1 MRTSPR
7 NKLFWVDLAYFRS
20 ILSIPITYDPNFPNW
35 SVGIPLIPYLWAPNP
50 LGQLRSTAE
59 ALLRGWLYID
69 LTRGLHGMHVKLLLS
84 KTFKHCATSP
94 PTRYWF
100 RYVRHLWL
108 YLFPPVVVAP
118 LCGLRIPNQAS
129 PPLAGRHVHPMCI
142 CHAIDTT

>member
-7 NKLFWVDLAYFRS
+7 NKLFWVDSAYFRS
-20 ILSIPITYDPNFPNW
+20 ISIPITYDPNFPNW
-35 SVGIPLIPYLWAPNP
+35 SVGIPLIPCLWAPNP

-84 KTFKHCATSP
+84 KTFKHCATYP
-94 PTRYWF
+94 PRRYWF